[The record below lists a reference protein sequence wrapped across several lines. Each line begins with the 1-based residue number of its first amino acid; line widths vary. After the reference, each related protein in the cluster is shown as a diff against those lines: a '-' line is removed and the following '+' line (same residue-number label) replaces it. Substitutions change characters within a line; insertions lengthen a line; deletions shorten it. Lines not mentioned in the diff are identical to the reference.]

1 MPEPID
7 AKKALRK
14 ALDDRNCVDASL
26 NAETGDL
33 LFVLDGDIRL
43 QVFNFSGYEVW
54 DFTSPDG
61 STVYSKHA
69 LQPD

>member
-1 MPEPID
+1 M
-7 AKKALRK
+7 
-14 ALDDRNCVDASL
+14 DASL